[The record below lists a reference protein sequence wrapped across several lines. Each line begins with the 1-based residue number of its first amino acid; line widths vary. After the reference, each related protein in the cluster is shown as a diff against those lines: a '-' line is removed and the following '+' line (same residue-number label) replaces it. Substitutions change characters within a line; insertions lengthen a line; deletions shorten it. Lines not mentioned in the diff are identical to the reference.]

1 MSNLWETASVLPIQ
15 TGKEITGGFTIDFD
29 REIPEATKDILMRF
43 AYWVEDR
50 YSLPV
55 TLWVDF
61 KHRHYL
67 LASDRKRVPYR
78 FYWAEFAT
86 YPVFDNYDDIPVI
99 ELAVRTGKQTNEEI
113 LEAFIE
119 AISHYFAWLS
129 CADMRTYKPDK
140 KLTEEILRAYKD
152 FLR

>member
-1 MSNLWETASVLPIQ
+1 MGNPWETASALLIQ
-15 TGKEITGGFTIDFD
+15 TGKEITGGFDVGFD
-29 REIPEATKDILMRF
+29 SEVPETTKDALMHF
-43 AYWVEDR
+43 VYWVEDH

-61 KHRHYL
+61 RSKHYL
-67 LASDRKRVPYR
+67 IAPDRKRVSYR

-99 ELAVRTGKQTNEEI
+99 ELAVRTENRTMDNV
-113 LEAFIE
+113 LTAFIE

-129 CADMRTYKPDK
+129 CADMGSFQPDKGLTEAILQTYKDSM
-140 KLTEEILRAYKD
+140 R
-152 FLR
+152 

>member
-1 MSNLWETASVLPIQ
+1 MYNHWETASVLPIQ
-15 TGKEITGGFTIDFD
+15 TGNEITGGFTVGFD
-29 REIPEATKDILMRF
+29 RQIPEEMKDALMHF
-43 AYWVEDR
+43 AYWVDDR

-67 LASDRKRVPYR
+67 RGIDGKRASYR

-99 ELAVRTGKQTNEEI
+99 ELAIRTENRTMDEI
-113 LEAFIE
+113 LKALID
-119 AISHYFAWLS
+119 AISCYFAWLS
-129 CADMRTYKPDK
+129 RLDMGCYKPDPV
-140 KLTEEILRAYKD
+140 LTEQILREYKET
-152 FLR
+152 LR